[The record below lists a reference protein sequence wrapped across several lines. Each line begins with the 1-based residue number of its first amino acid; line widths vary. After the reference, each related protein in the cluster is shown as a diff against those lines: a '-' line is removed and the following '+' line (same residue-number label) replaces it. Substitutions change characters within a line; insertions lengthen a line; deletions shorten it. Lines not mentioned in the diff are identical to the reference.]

1 MPQQEIKE
9 VTEII
14 NQLSEAGMA
23 DTVGLLMQNAVT
35 IQQGMQDRRQRIHLI
50 RLRID
55 PESRQQ
61 LMIDNN
67 NKLHYS

>member
-23 DTVGLLMQNAVT
+23 DTVGLLMQNAIT
-35 IQQGMQDRRQRIHLI
+35 IQQGMQTVANASTSSACALI
-50 RLRID
+50 L
-55 PESRQQ
+55 SQGGC
-61 LMIDNN
+61 
-67 NKLHYS
+67 